1 MIVFSLCAMVSTV
14 QSTNCVRMVIWIRS
28 SVSRSMAAVASSRI
42 RILVLRRR
50 ALARHTSC
58 LWPTLQ
64 AQTAFH
70 CPQIPHCSQ
79 PLVLSRSLTV
89 LPKKTWSIL
98 LAVCSVSPIAHP
110 CRLQPAYTNNYRLSL
125 PGPVLAEPPNVPF
138 ITPTKARAANDNIS
152 GQAFRNTQFW

>member
-14 QSTNCVRMVIWIRS
+14 QSSNCVRMVIWIRS

-70 CPQIPHCSQ
+70 CPQLPTAHSHLCSAGHSSGY
-79 PLVLSRSLTV
+79 PENPGIFCKLPVLSAPELTHAGCSMPTLTV
-89 LPKKTWSIL
+89 IGSLSAW
-98 LAVCSVSPIAHP
+98 P
-110 CRLQPAYTNNYRLSL
+110 CAGRA
-125 PGPVLAEPPNVPF
+125 
-138 ITPTKARAANDNIS
+138 TKC
-152 GQAFRNTQFW
+152 AFYHCDKSQGSFQQHSQF